1 MNIDENLVSQ
11 KRPIYQHE
19 MRQPEREHCGEY
31 ISGIFL
37 IKAKNDQ
44 VAIGEGAKK

>member
-31 ISGIFL
+31 ISGILF
-37 IKAKNDQ
+37 DQ
-44 VAIGEGAKK
+44 GKK